1 MKINE
6 KHYDFP
12 KHIKLTLFVRKICS
26 HIHFIHTFVKM
37 ERQNTNIDINY
48 HQEAF
53 ISPFNIAFLVISV
66 LIFVAIGFILNF
78 FANPLGLAAVLLALE
93 VFVVNALATNKRFR
107 KAIKLKKLAAI
118 EEANKKELRSPMYMI
133 KSLDK
138 TLQLRYMSLR
148 KNIEQIRI
156 NYDKSISSSEVLLD
170 TYYQKL
176 HELEQLYL
184 QLLYN
189 WQKCKQFITDNK
201 KNELQ
206 TEILKLELEIPNDTE
221 AVKKAKMK
229 RLDILRKRL
238 NKINKV
244 MESIE
249 VMKVQIDTVE
259 DNVKFLLEQ
268 SLTMKDPTSIANQ
281 VNEIINETEDSQSI
295 LNEIENV
302 ISIDDYSMGYNL
314 DTEDKSANKDKL
326 KY

>member
-1 MKINE
+1 ME
-6 KHYDFP
+6 KQDTH
-12 KHIKLTLFVRKICS
+12 
-26 HIHFIHTFVKM
+26 
-37 ERQNTNIDINY
+37 IDINY

-53 ISPFNIAFLVISV
+53 INPFNITFLIGAVIAFIMLG
-66 LIFVAIGFILNF
+66 FVLNF
-78 FANPLGLAAVLLALE
+78 FANPLGLAAIMLAVE
-93 VFVVNALATNKRFR
+93 VFFVNALATNKRFR

-156 NYDKSISSSEVLLD
+156 NYDKAISASDALLD

-189 WQKCKQFITDNK
+189 WQKCKQFISDNK

-221 AVKKAKMK
+221 MVKKAKMK
-229 RLDILRKRL
+229 RLDILRKRF

-268 SLTMKDPTSIANQ
+268 SLTVKDPSAIANQ
-281 VNEIINETEDSQSI
+281 VSEIINETEDSQSI
-295 LNEIENV
+295 LTELESV
-302 ISIDDYSMGYNL
+302 ISIDESLGYNL
-314 DTEDKSANKDKL
+314 DVDNDKSSYSQKTKN
-326 KY
+326 

>member
-1 MKINE
+1 ME
-6 KHYDFP
+6 KQD
-12 KHIKLTLFVRKICS
+12 
-26 HIHFIHTFVKM
+26 
-37 ERQNTNIDINY
+37 TNIDINY

-53 ISPFNIAFLVISV
+53 INPFNITFLIGAVITFIM
-66 LIFVAIGFILNF
+66 LGFVLNF
-78 FANPLGLAAVLLALE
+78 FANPLGLAAIMLAVE
-93 VFVVNALATNKRFR
+93 VFFVNALATNKRFR

-156 NYDKSISSSEVLLD
+156 NYDKAISASDALLD

-189 WQKCKQFITDNK
+189 WQKCKQFISDNK

-221 AVKKAKMK
+221 MVKKAKMK
-229 RLDILRKRL
+229 RLDILRKRF

-268 SLTMKDPTSIANQ
+268 SLTVKDPSAIANQ
-281 VNEIINETEDSQSI
+281 VSEIINETEDSQSI
-295 LNEIENV
+295 LTELESV
-302 ISIDDYSMGYNL
+302 ISIDESLGYNL
-314 DTEDKSANKDKL
+314 DVDNDKSSYSQKTKN
-326 KY
+326 

>member
-1 MKINE
+1 ME
-6 KHYDFP
+6 K
-12 KHIKLTLFVRKICS
+12 
-26 HIHFIHTFVKM
+26 
-37 ERQNTNIDINY
+37 QNTNIDINY

-53 ISPFNIAFLVISV
+53 TNPFNIAFLVVLV
-66 LIFVAIGFILNF
+66 LIFVALSFVLNF
-78 FANPLGLAAVLLALE
+78 FANPIGLVAILLALE

-107 KAIKLKKLAAI
+107 KAVKLKKLAAI
-118 EEANKKELRSPMYMI
+118 EEANKKALRSPTYML

-156 NYDKSISSSEVLLD
+156 NYDKTITSSEVLLD

-176 HELEQLYL
+176 NELEQLYL

-189 WQKCKQFITDNK
+189 WQKCKQFITENK
-201 KNELQ
+201 KTELQ

-229 RLDILRKRL
+229 RLDILRKRY

-244 MESIE
+244 MEGIE

-268 SLTMKDPTSIANQ
+268 SLTVKDPAAIANQ
-281 VNEIINETEDSQSI
+281 VSEVIAETEDSQNI
-295 LNEIENV
+295 LTELESV
-302 ISIDDYSMGYNL
+302 ISIDDSLGYNL
-314 DTEDKSANKDKL
+314 DTEDSITNKL
-326 KY
+326 KTKN

>member
-1 MKINE
+1 ME
-6 KHYDFP
+6 KQDTH
-12 KHIKLTLFVRKICS
+12 
-26 HIHFIHTFVKM
+26 
-37 ERQNTNIDINY
+37 IDINY

-53 ISPFNIAFLVISV
+53 INPFNITFLIGAVITFIM
-66 LIFVAIGFILNF
+66 LGFVLNF
-78 FANPLGLAAVLLALE
+78 FANPLGLAAIMLAVE
-93 VFVVNALATNKRFR
+93 VFFVNALATNKRFR

-138 TLQLRYMSLR
+138 TLQLRYMSIR

-156 NYDKSISSSEVLLD
+156 NYDKAISASDALLD

-189 WQKCKQFITDNK
+189 WQKCKQFISDNK

-221 AVKKAKMK
+221 MVKKAKMK
-229 RLDILRKRL
+229 RLDILRKRF

-268 SLTMKDPTSIANQ
+268 SLTVKDPSAIANQ
-281 VNEIINETEDSQSI
+281 VSEIINETEDSQSI
-295 LNEIENV
+295 LTELESV
-302 ISIDDYSMGYNL
+302 ISIDESLGYNL
-314 DTEDKSANKDKL
+314 DVDNDKSSYSQKTKN
-326 KY
+326 

>member
-1 MKINE
+1 ME
-6 KHYDFP
+6 K
-12 KHIKLTLFVRKICS
+12 
-26 HIHFIHTFVKM
+26 
-37 ERQNTNIDINY
+37 QNTNIDINY

-53 ISPFNIAFLVISV
+53 INPFNIAFLVISV

-93 VFVVNALATNKRFR
+93 VFLVNALATNKRFR

-156 NYDKSISSSEVLLD
+156 NYDKNVSSSEVLLD

-201 KNELQ
+201 KAELQ

-229 RLDILRKRL
+229 RLDILKKRL
-238 NKINKV
+238 NKIQKV
-244 MESIE
+244 MESTE

-281 VNEIINETEDSQSI
+281 VNEIITETEDSQSI

-314 DTEDKSANKDKL
+314 DIEDKSANKDKL

>member
-1 MKINE
+1 ME
-6 KHYDFP
+6 K
-12 KHIKLTLFVRKICS
+12 
-26 HIHFIHTFVKM
+26 
-37 ERQNTNIDINY
+37 QNTNIDINY

-53 ISPFNIAFLVISV
+53 INPFNVVFLLISAIVFIV
-66 LIFVAIGFILNF
+66 LGFVLNY
-78 FANPLGLAAVLLALE
+78 FANPLGLAAILLALE
-93 VFVVNALATNKRFR
+93 VFLVNALATNKRFR
-107 KAIKLKKLAAI
+107 KAIKLKKMAAI

-133 KSLDK
+133 KSMEK
-138 TLQLRYMSLR
+138 PLQLRYMSLR

-156 NYDKSISSSEVLLD
+156 NYDKTVDTSEVLLD

-184 QLLYN
+184 HLLYN
-189 WQKCKQFITDNK
+189 WQKCKQFITENR

-221 AVKKAKMK
+221 MVKKAKIK

-268 SLTMKDPTSIANQ
+268 SLTVKDPTAIANQ
-281 VNEIINETEDSQSI
+281 VNEIITETEDSQNI
-295 LNEIENV
+295 LTELESV
-302 ISIDDYSMGYNL
+302 INTDDSLGYNL
-314 DTEDKSANKDKL
+314 DSDYKSYTNTKTKN
-326 KY
+326 

>member
-1 MKINE
+1 ME
-6 KHYDFP
+6 KQD
-12 KHIKLTLFVRKICS
+12 
-26 HIHFIHTFVKM
+26 
-37 ERQNTNIDINY
+37 TNIDINY

-53 ISPFNIAFLVISV
+53 INPFNITFLIGAVITFIM
-66 LIFVAIGFILNF
+66 LGFVLNF
-78 FANPLGLAAVLLALE
+78 FANPLGLAAIMLAVE
-93 VFVVNALATNKRFR
+93 VFFVNALATNKRFR

-156 NYDKSISSSEVLLD
+156 NYDKAISASDALLD

-189 WQKCKQFITDNK
+189 WQKCKQFISDNK

-221 AVKKAKMK
+221 MVKKAKMK
-229 RLDILRKRL
+229 RLDILRKRF

-268 SLTMKDPTSIANQ
+268 SLTVKDPSAIANQ
-281 VNEIINETEDSQSI
+281 VSEIINETEDSQSI
-295 LNEIENV
+295 LTELESV
-302 ISIDDYSMGYNL
+302 ISIDESLGYNL
-314 DTEDKSANKDKL
+314 DVDNDKSSYSHKTKN
-326 KY
+326 